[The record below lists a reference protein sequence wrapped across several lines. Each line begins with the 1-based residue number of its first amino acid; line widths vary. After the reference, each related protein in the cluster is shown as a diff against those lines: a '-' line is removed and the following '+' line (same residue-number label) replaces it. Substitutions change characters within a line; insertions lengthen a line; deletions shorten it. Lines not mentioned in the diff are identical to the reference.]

1 MRKRILLFSAVLSG
15 FSLTAGEI
23 VANPQ
28 VKITD
33 RYILPKV
40 CGKYNWQ
47 TGLDSRNGLE
57 ITQQLGHDRVTALRA
72 VELFG
77 DKSKMHP
84 VLKKRIELAEKGLL
98 PVLGK
103 NYPYFESKIAVP
115 PKEQFEAMNKLPNFL
130 GYRAFNEWG
139 TGADRM
145 IRAAFEGI
153 TVTTYAGKK
162 MYAMAKP
169 LLKDQK
175 NPQTRE
181 EFEAICRFI
190 WEKVNSPFGFET
202 HVFDGSHYWAKAW
215 PGGWNKIRAIITE
228 NRTPYRSNPILQSIT
243 RGAARMWQVPYGYF
257 PAYDWLA
264 RISPPMY
271 DHMQN
276 PRAGYQ
282 DQQGLLKISPSL
294 YERIFIYN
302 MMGNPAIIADESDH
316 SRYIDLAGS
325 GQYRFSWYGE
335 ICEKMRKLND
345 DYDFGISYNPVALVL
360 SWHNGLVYYGD
371 KAFYRFAYNDGEQMT
386 RELLHRVAYD
396 FSEQHKISDELGA
409 TPCGDIFDVLRLDTP
424 KGPVDPAL
432 LQNYPVVFLAGEQK
446 FTEETVKVLT
456 GYVRNG
462 GTLIL
467 NTAMFQKGTFDPAFT
482 GAEVAPAVSK
492 GKLTVRADGKKFPS
506 GTFRYRKLTPVNGA
520 QVLYSAGKDPVVT
533 RKTYGKG
540 AVILCSQEFLL
551 EEREFLVDNA
561 KRKNILPVAHDL
573 MKRIAKE
580 LFPVQFAGENLDKQL
595 MYQVNVKGSGFVIAL
610 YNNGGMR
617 YELADAS
624 SGLPVEIPDPCGTI
638 KFTMRVP
645 DNMKEA
651 VDFIKHEKLY
661 FKNDKN
667 GKFLE
672 FTIAPGKYTIVEI
685 SPEIIPD
692 PVVTKP
698 LNLALQ
704 KPVSASSFT
713 PKFEAE
719 KAVDGKENYKSAWWS
734 KKACPQELTVDL
746 GKAETVDSCR
756 TVMAWSFNNEI
767 YPRFSGYKVWYS
779 NDLKDWKLAVDE
791 SRNVMFDTPAGVLR
805 YFPEAVTARYFKLE
819 VTFNSSRQG
828 AQVIEFQL
836 FAPGRTSQVTIP
848 WKRDPSKASFPT
860 AVLGMFR
867 KKYLSDMQP
876 VSATQS
882 EAKLTMDKE
891 CYRQN
896 NMKIRDREFARGLG
910 THAKSEIVYRLAPK
924 EKWKLFTAYVGVDN
938 AGGPRGTLEFKVY
951 TDGKLAA
958 SSGQVNA
965 GHDAVPIWADVS
977 NCKELKLV
985 VTDADDGIFG
995 DIADWAD
1002 AVLRK

>member
-1 MRKRILLFSAVLSG
+1 MRKNILLFSAILSG
-15 FSLTAGEI
+15 TVLTAGEI

-115 PKEQFEAMNKLPNFL
+115 RKEQFEAMNKLPNFL

-145 IRAAFEGI
+145 IQAAFGNLK
-153 TVTTYAGKK
+153 VNTYAGRK

-215 PGGWNKIRAIITE
+215 PGGWNNIRAIITE
-228 NRTPYRSNPILQSIT
+228 NRTPYRSNAVLQSIT
-243 RGAARMWQVPYGYF
+243 RGAARMWHVPYGYF

-276 PRAGYQ
+276 PRSGYQ

-294 YERIFIYN
+294 YERIFVFN

-316 SRYIDLAGS
+316 SRYIDLANS
-325 GQYRFSWYGE
+325 GQYRFNWYGE

-345 DYDFGISYNPVALVL
+345 TCDFGVSYNPVALML

-371 KAFYRFAYNDGEQMT
+371 KAFYRFPYNDGEQMA
-386 RELLHRVAYD
+386 REMLHRVAYD

-409 TPCGDIFDVLRLDTP
+409 TPYGDIFDVLRLDSP
-424 KGPVDPAL
+424 KGPVDPEL
-432 LQNYPVVFLAGEQK
+432 LASYPVVFLAGEQR
-446 FTEETVKVLT
+446 FTAETVKVLT
-456 GYVRNG
+456 DYVRNG

-467 NTAMFQKGTFDPAFT
+467 NTAMFRKGTFASDFT

-520 QVLYSAGKDPVVT
+520 QVLYYAGKDPVVT
-533 RKTYGKG
+533 RKVYGKG

-551 EEREFLVDNA
+551 EEREFLVESV

-573 MKRIAKE
+573 MKRISGE
-580 LFPVQFAGENLDKQL
+580 VFPVQFTGKNLEKQL
-595 MYQVNVKGSGFVIAL
+595 MYQVNVKGNGFVIAL
-610 YNNGGMR
+610 YNNGGLL
-617 YELADAS
+617 YQNADAS
-624 SGLPVEIPDPCGTI
+624 SGLPVEVADPCGTLN
-638 KFTMRVP
+638 FYMRVP
-645 DNMKEA
+645 ENMKDAAE
-651 VDFIKHEKLY
+651 FTKHEKLY
-661 FKNDKN
+661 FTSDKN
-667 GKFLE
+667 GKFLD
-672 FTIAPGKYTIVEI
+672 FSIAPGSYLIVEI
-685 SPEIIPD
+685 SPDTIADIAVEQ
-692 PVVTKP
+692 PV
-698 LNLALQ
+698 NLALR
-704 KPVSASSFT
+704 KKVEASSHT
-713 PKFEAE
+713 PKHEAE
-719 KAVDGKENYKSAWWS
+719 KAVDGKENYQNAWWS
-734 KKACPQELTVDL
+734 KKACPQELIVDL
-746 GKAETVDSCR
+746 GKDEMVDSCR
-756 TVMAWSFNNEI
+756 VVMAWSFNNAI
-767 YPRFSGYKVWYS
+767 YPRFSAYKVWYS
-779 NDLKDWKLAVDE
+779 TDKKEWKLAADE
-791 SRNVMFDTPAGVLR
+791 SRNVQFDTPAGLHR
-805 YFPEAVTARYFKLE
+805 YFPEAVKARYFKLE
-819 VTFNSSRQG
+819 VLFNSTRQG

-836 FAPGRTSQVTIP
+836 FAADKTQKVTLP
-848 WKRDPSKASFPT
+848 WKRDPSKASFPP
-860 AVLGMFR
+860 AVLGMF
-867 KKYLSDMQP
+867 KKRYLSDMKP
-876 VSATQS
+876 VSAQQS
-882 EAKLTMDKE
+882 EANLTMDKE
-891 CYRQN
+891 CYRQG
-896 NMKIRDREFARGLG
+896 MLRIREREFTKGLG
-910 THAKSEIVYRLAPK
+910 THAKSEIIFQLDPK
-924 EKWKLFTAYVGVDN
+924 DKWQMFTAYVGVDN
-938 AGGPRGTLEFKVY
+938 AGGPRGTLEFQVY

-958 SSGQVNA
+958 TSGQVNA
-965 GHDAVPIWADVS
+965 AHDAVPIWADVS